1 MFYNS
6 VRKPV
11 REFSRRLLEV
21 PVLELTDAARL
32 TAGIV
37 LLTVVGIESGGV
49 FLVRVVTRRVPAT
62 GFQTSFFRAGHAHA
76 GALVILGLVCLL
88 LTEATG
94 LAGPWRW
101 LAATGVLVAA
111 ILLPAGFFL
120 SAVGPGRETPNRA
133 VVLLPVGAVVL
144 AAGVV
149 TLAVG
154 LFLG

>member
-1 MFYNS
+1 
-6 VRKPV
+6 
-11 REFSRRLLEV
+11 
-21 PVLELTDAARL
+21 VLELTDAARI

-37 LLTVVGIESGGV
+37 LLTVVGIESGGA
-49 FLVRVVTRRVPAT
+49 FLVRVVTRRVPVT

-76 GALVILGLVCLL
+76 GVLVILGLLCLL

-94 LAGPWRW
+94 LTGFWRW

-120 SAVGPGRETPNRA
+120 SAVGSGREAPNWA
-133 VVLLPVGAVVL
+133 VVLLPAGAVVL

-154 LFLG
+154 LFLA

>member
-1 MFYNS
+1 M
-6 VRKPV
+6 
-11 REFSRRLLEV
+11 
-21 PVLELTDAARL
+21 LELTDAARI
-32 TAGIV
+32 TAGVV
-37 LLTVVGIESGGV
+37 LLTVVGIESGGA
-49 FLVRVVTRRVPAT
+49 FLVKVVTRRVPAT

-76 GALVILGLVCLL
+76 GVLVILGLVCLL
-88 LTEATG
+88 LTEATSLEG
-94 LAGPWRW
+94 FWRW

-120 SAVGPGRETPNRA
+120 SAVGSGREAPNWA
-133 VVLLPVGAVVL
+133 VVLLPVGGVVL

>member
-1 MFYNS
+1 M
-6 VRKPV
+6 
-11 REFSRRLLEV
+11 
-21 PVLELTDAARL
+21 
-32 TAGIV
+32 
-37 LLTVVGIESGGV
+37 
-49 FLVRVVTRRVPAT
+49 
-62 GFQTSFFRAGHAHA
+62 
-76 GALVILGLVCLL
+76 CLL

-94 LAGPWRW
+94 LVGLWRW

-133 VVLLPVGAVVL
+133 VALLPAGAVVL